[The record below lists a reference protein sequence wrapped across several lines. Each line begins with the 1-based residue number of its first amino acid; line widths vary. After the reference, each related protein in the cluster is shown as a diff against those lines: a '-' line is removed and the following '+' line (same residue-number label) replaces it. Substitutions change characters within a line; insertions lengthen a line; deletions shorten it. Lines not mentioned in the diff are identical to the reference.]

1 MDNGELTGLNRVC
14 KWARFRRW
22 KTFYGPLHFQIWHHT
37 RPVTNR
43 ASPWHS
49 QRVPHPTCDKP
60 RQPVHKPRQPVAL
73 AASATLVGLPWEAP
87 GRVPPGTRSECR
99 PCAAPLPLF
108 CPAIKNEQPAGP
120 AGSHSRVVTAVQA
133 PEKRNRPVRPRI
145 LGRMC
150 NSAEIHTKKC
160 HLFTPRPPPL
170 ANFWTNF
177 GRLCFKSPT
186 RTLRPVKATNSDLG
200 DDSFCRF
207 VV

>member
-1 MDNGELTGLNRVC
+1 MA
-14 KWARFRRW
+14 KWQRQNVFVQF
-22 KTFYGPLHFQIWHHT
+22 KTPLGPLNPL
-37 RPVTNR
+37 RGGRGGSGGSNKGGEAAMR
-43 ASPWHS
+43 HS
-49 QRVPHPTCDKP
+49 QRVPFLNRGHSRGVT
-60 RQPVHKPRQPVAL
+60 VFH
-73 AASATLVGLPWEAP
+73 
-87 GRVPPGTRSECR
+87 
-99 PCAAPLPLF
+99 APL
-108 CPAIKNEQPAGP
+108 E
-120 AGSHSRVVTAVQA
+120 
-133 PEKRNRPVRPRI
+133 RNRPMRPRI

-200 DDSFCRF
+200 DDSVCRF